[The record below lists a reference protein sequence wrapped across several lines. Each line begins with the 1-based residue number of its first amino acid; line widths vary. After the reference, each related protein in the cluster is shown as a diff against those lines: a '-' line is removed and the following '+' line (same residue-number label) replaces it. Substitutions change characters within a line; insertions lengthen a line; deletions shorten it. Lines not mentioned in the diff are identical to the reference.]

1 MRRLPR
7 THKKL
12 TMSKSEEPDFFELQK
27 TSTLP
32 TLEQARLNLE
42 SRKFLRL
49 REHFEKETVVQ
60 GGMPDCTKSPLPSA
74 SNDTDALEQQTQNI
88 QAKRESLKHTEP
100 WRENQGNV
108 TTTSPA
114 AFQFGRQQ
122 ATKERMDQLGL
133 GINRGATTQS
143 PMKVPA
149 SLFRLQHQDE
159 LIKDELD
166 LQSRLS
172 GNSLLRQPQQ
182 QQQQQHQTRAVQHHI
197 QAEAVMMR
205 QQEQLLFAK
214 HHRAQMM
221 QQMEQE
227 QYLRVQGAR
236 QVELTHQQQN
246 QVHLLRQMDFLEQ
259 QQQQQRTGF

>member
-1 MRRLPR
+1 M
-7 THKKL
+7 T
-12 TMSKSEEPDFFELQK
+12 KSEEPDFFELLK
-27 TSTLP
+27 TSHLP

-60 GGMPDCTKSPLPSA
+60 GGMPDRTRSPLATA
-74 SNDTDALEQQTQNI
+74 SNDTDALEQHAQNME
-88 QAKRESLKHTEP
+88 AKRQSLKHAEP
-100 WRENQGNV
+100 WREDQGNL
-108 TTTSPA
+108 TTTPPA
-114 AFQFGRQQ
+114 AFQYGRQQ
-122 ATKERMDQLGL
+122 ATKERVDQLAL
-133 GINRGATTQS
+133 GINRGATTES
-143 PMKVPA
+143 PMKVPEL
-149 SLFRLQHQDE
+149 LFRTQQQDE

-172 GNSLLRQPQQ
+172 GHSLLRQPQQ
-182 QQQQQHQTRAVQHHI
+182 QQQQQARAVQQHM

-205 QQEQLLFAK
+205 QQEQQLFAK

-227 QYLRVQGAR
+227 QYLRAQGVR
-236 QVELTHQQQN
+236 QVELVHQRHN
-246 QVHLLRQMDFLEQ
+246 QMHLLRQMDFLQQQQ